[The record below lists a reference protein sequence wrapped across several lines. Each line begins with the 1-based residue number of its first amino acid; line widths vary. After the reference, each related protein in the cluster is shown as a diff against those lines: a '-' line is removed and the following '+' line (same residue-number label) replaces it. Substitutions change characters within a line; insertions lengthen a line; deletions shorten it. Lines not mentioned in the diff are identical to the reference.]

1 MISKFFKRKNEPK
14 LLNHKHLSY
23 EKKISNAEIKFCEL
37 LYTQFEKIKIIDF
50 VNLEQLKIESEID
63 ILKEFYDSKN
73 KLHSRYHLEIR
84 KNESVNIAEQI
95 YRVEFQEKRFD
106 LVCYRDGHV
115 EMLYSDDKDYIKDSL
130 DDKLNLNS
138 KVITNNY
145 NFVYFVRDIIEN
157 KHLGDIFVDENFYER
172 YLFMKQD
179 HITILQDI
187 FKKEVVLYSA

>member
-1 MISKFFKRKNEPK
+1 MAS
-14 LLNHKHLSY
+14 LD
-23 EKKISNAEIKFCEL
+23 C
-37 LYTQFEKIKIIDF
+37 

-63 ILKEFYDSKN
+63 TLKEFYDLKN
-73 KLHSRYHLEIR
+73 KLHGRYNLEIT

-106 LVCYRDGHV
+106 LVCYRNGQV
-115 EMLYSDDKDYIKDSL
+115 EMLYSNDKNSIKDSL

-138 KVITNNY
+138 KLITNNY

-172 YLFMKQD
+172 YIFMKQD
-179 HITILQDI
+179 NITILQDI
-187 FKKEVVLYSA
+187 FKKEVILYSA